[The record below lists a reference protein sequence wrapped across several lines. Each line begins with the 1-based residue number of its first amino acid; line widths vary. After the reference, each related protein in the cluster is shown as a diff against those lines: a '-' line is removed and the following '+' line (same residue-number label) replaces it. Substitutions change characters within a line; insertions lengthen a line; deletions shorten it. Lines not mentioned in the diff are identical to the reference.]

1 MTSNGIFR
9 IAAGTVLIFET
20 ANPHPCE
27 LSLSLCRV
35 TVSFL
40 DLTFNSSYDFG
51 IAALINNFT
60 GWGKAPTSLARSC
73 PCKSIQSECRKKCLH
88 FFLIEDNSTR
98 EQMF

>member
-1 MTSNGIFR
+1 M
-9 IAAGTVLIFET
+9 
-20 ANPHPCE
+20 
-27 LSLSLCRV
+27 LCRKYFV
-35 TVSFL
+35 CKKKLYIYF
-40 DLTFNSSYDFG
+40 SYDFG
-51 IAALINNFT
+51 IASLINNFT